1 MSARLPTEERQAE
14 IVAAALLMARD
25 TSPPLIT
32 TAGIA
37 AAVGVSQGA
46 VFKHFASKD
55 AIWLAAMGWV
65 RAQLLDALDR
75 AAAAAPRDLDALR
88 AMFDAHIGFV
98 VAHPGVPRVIFHELQ
113 SPADS
118 PVKHEVRSL
127 LQQYRQRLLQRLAS
141 AAQQGDVARGTDLD
155 AAATLFVGML
165 QGLVMQAMATGQIGA
180 MTAQAGPAFVLYR
193 RAIGGAA

>member
-1 MSARLPTEERQAE
+1 MSIRLPTEARQAE
-14 IVAAALLMARD
+14 IVSAALRLARE

-32 TAGIA
+32 TAEIA
-37 AAVGVSQGA
+37 EAVGVSQGA

-65 RAQLLDALDR
+65 HAQLLDALD
-75 AAAAAPRDLDALR
+75 AAAAGAPRAIDALR

-113 SPADS
+113 NPVDS
-118 PVKHEVRSL
+118 PVKREVRAL
-127 LQQYRQRLLQRLAS
+127 LQQYRQRLLQRLE
-141 AAQQGDVARGTDLD
+141 
-155 AAATLFVGML
+155 AAARQGEVASGIDLEAAAMLFVGML
-165 QGLVMQAMATGQIGA
+165 QGLVMQAMTTGQVGA
-180 MTAQAGPAFVLYR
+180 MTAQAGPLFSLYR

>member
-1 MSARLPTEERQAE
+1 MSIRLPTEARQAE
-14 IVAAALLMARD
+14 IVSAALLLAREA
-25 TSPPLIT
+25 SPPLIT

-37 AAVGVSQGA
+37 EAVGVSQGA

-55 AIWLAAMGWV
+55 AIWLAAMVWV
-65 RAQLLDALDR
+65 HAQLLETLD
-75 AAAAAPRDLDALR
+75 AAAAGAPRDIDALQ

-98 VAHPGVPRVIFHELQ
+98 VAHPGVPRLIFHELQ

-118 PVKHEVRSL
+118 PVKREVRAL
-127 LQQYRQRLLQRLAS
+127 LQQYRRRLLQRLAA
-141 AAQQGDVARGTDLD
+141 AAQQGEVAGGVDLE

-165 QGLVMQAMATGQIGA
+165 QGLVMQAMTAGRIGA
-180 MTAQAGPAFVLYR
+180 MTAQAGPLFSLYR